1 MLGTIATIT
10 MDRPIGT
17 IHPKHPDIIYPI
29 NYGYIE
35 GLLGG
40 DGEEQDV
47 YILGVSEPVEVFTGR
62 IIAVIHRYDD
72 VEEKWVAA
80 PDGVMFTAEEIMEQ
94 VHFQEQ
100 YYHSEVVWMYTP
112 EHTQLLE
119 SFHRMWDGF
128 PGLARLIDKEHRI
141 LAVNERAL
149 EKGFRP
155 GMLCSQVKT
164 MENHRAC
171 KLAQV
176 IREGKAIVDQPS
188 PGKARGWMPVSGFPD
203 AVVHFTLM
211 MPDD

>member
-1 MLGTIATIT
+1 
-10 MDRPIGT
+10 
-17 IHPKHPDIIYPI
+17 
-29 NYGYIE
+29 
-35 GLLGG
+35 
-40 DGEEQDV
+40 
-47 YILGVSEPVEVFTGR
+47 
-62 IIAVIHRYDD
+62 
-72 VEEKWVAA
+72 
-80 PDGVMFTAEEIMEQ
+80 
-94 VHFQEQ
+94 
-100 YYHSEVVWMYTP
+100 
-112 EHTQLLE
+112 
-119 SFHRMWDGF
+119 MWDGF